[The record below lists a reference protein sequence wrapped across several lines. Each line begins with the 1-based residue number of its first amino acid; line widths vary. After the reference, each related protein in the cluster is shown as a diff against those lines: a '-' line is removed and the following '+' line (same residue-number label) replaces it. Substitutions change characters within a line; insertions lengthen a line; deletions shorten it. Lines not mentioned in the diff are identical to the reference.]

1 MIRYTLKRL
10 ARSLFTL
17 LIIITVVFSLLRL
30 MPVEGYFQNFEKM
43 SDAAI
48 QNGLRRLGLLD
59 PLPVQ
64 LLNFFRQLL
73 RGNLGVSNIYRVN
86 VPITQII
93 AEKAPVSMMMG
104 GIALCVSLLVGLPM
118 GAAMARGKGKI
129 FDKIGTGFV
138 VLVQA
143 VPSAVYYLV
152 IQLYGTQIPGLRLP
166 MLFRMD
172 NPASWILPTLSL
184 SIGNIAYY
192 AMWLRR
198 FMVDEMNKDYVTLAR
213 AKGVPAKDIM
223 RRHIFRNAFVP
234 LVQYLPTSFLLTLL
248 GSIYVESLY
257 SVPGMGG
264 LLVDVIQRQDNTVVQ
279 ALVLLY
285 SAISIVGLLV
295 GDILMALVDP
305 RISLSGKEGARW

>member
-1 MIRYTLKRL
+1 MLF
-10 ARSLFTL
+10 RS
-17 LIIITVVFSLLRL
+17 
-30 MPVEGYFQNFEKM
+30 YEKM
-43 SDAAI
+43 NDAQI
-48 QNGLRRLGLLD
+48 QNGLRQLGLLD

-64 LLNFFRQLL
+64 LMNFYKQVLH
-73 RGNLGVSNIYRVN
+73 GDLGVSNIYRMN
-86 VPITQII
+86 VPITQIV

-104 GIALCVSLLVGLPM
+104 GMALCISLLLGLPM
-118 GAAMARGKGKI
+118 GAAMARGKGKW

-152 IQLYGTQIPGLRLP
+152 IQLYGTQIPGFPLP

-172 NPASWILPTLSL
+172 NPLSWILPTFSL
-184 SIGNIAYY
+184 AIGNIAYY

-198 FMVDEMNKDYVTLAR
+198 FMVDESNKDYVMLAR
-213 AKGVPAKDIM
+213 AKGVSSKKIM
-223 RRHIFRNAFVP
+223 SGHVFRNAFVP
-234 LVQYLPTSFLLTLL
+234 LVQYLPTSFLITLM

-279 ALVLLY
+279 ALVLIY
-285 SAISIVGLLV
+285 AAISILGLLI
-295 GDILMALVDP
+295 GDILMAVVDP
-305 RISLSGKEGARW
+305 RISLNKKEGAR

>member
-1 MIRYTLKRL
+1 MIQYALKRL
-10 ARSLFTL
+10 ARSALTL
-17 LIIITVVFSLLRL
+17 LLIVMIVFSLLRL
-30 MPVEGYFQNFEKM
+30 MPVEGYFQNYEKM

-48 QNGLRRLGLLD
+48 HNGLRQMGLLD

-64 LLNFFRQLL
+64 MMHFFQKLLK
-73 RGNLGVSNIYRVN
+73 GDLGVSNIYRMN
-86 VPITQII
+86 VPITQIV

-104 GIALCVSLLVGLPM
+104 GIALCISLLVGLPM

-198 FMVDEMNKDYVTLAR
+198 FMVDESNKDYVMLAR
-213 AKGVPAKDIM
+213 AKGVSSKGIM
-223 RRHIFRNAFVP
+223 RGHIFRNAFVP

-279 ALVLLY
+279 ALVLIY
-285 SAISIVGLLV
+285 SAISIVGLLI
-295 GDILMALVDP
+295 GDILMALIDP
-305 RISLSGKEGARW
+305 RISLGKKEGAR

>member
-213 AKGVPAKDIM
+213 AKGHYAPPYFPQRLCAVGTVPAHLVSAHAAWLHLCGKPVFGAGHG
-223 RRHIFRNAFVP
+223 RAAGRCNPAAGQHSRAGVGAALFRYQHCGFVGWG
-234 LVQYLPTSFLLTLL
+234 YFDGTC
-248 GSIYVESLY
+248 
-257 SVPGMGG
+257 
-264 LLVDVIQRQDNTVVQ
+264 
-279 ALVLLY
+279 
-285 SAISIVGLLV
+285 
-295 GDILMALVDP
+295 
-305 RISLSGKEGARW
+305 